1 MLAVIVPTLNEHNN
15 VRELVGRIERCLAG
29 LDWELIFVD
38 DDSTD
43 GTLKAL
49 HDISRA
55 DRRVRFLHRIGRRG
69 LASAVVEGALSTS
82 APYIAVMDA
91 DLQHDEGIL
100 REMLERLRTS
110 KADIVVGSRYLTR
123 GGTGDWDGGRRRL
136 SRIATKLAHLVLP
149 VEATDPM
156 SGYFMVKREA
166 FDRAVRRLSSLGYK
180 ILLDILVSARP
191 PLTIAEVPYVFG
203 ARVHGISKLDTAV
216 GWEFLMLLL
225 DKTIGRYVP
234 ARFVM
239 FMGVGG
245 LGVLVHMLVLAAL
258 SQTLQVDFIASQ
270 AVATMVAMTSNFLL
284 NNVLT
289 YRDRRLEGAAQLMRG
304 LLTFYAVC
312 GIGAVSNVGIA
323 AALFREDYSWWAS
336 GLAGIL
342 IGAVWNYAA
351 SSVFTWRK

>member
-1 MLAVIVPTLNEHNN
+1 
-15 VRELVGRIERCLAG
+15 
-29 LDWELIFVD
+29 
-38 DDSTD
+38 
-43 GTLKAL
+43 
-49 HDISRA
+49 
-55 DRRVRFLHRIGRRG
+55 
-69 LASAVVEGALSTS
+69 
-82 APYIAVMDA
+82 MDA
-91 DLQHDEGIL
+91 DLQHDEVIL
-100 REMLERLRTS
+100 REMLERLRQS
-110 KADIVVGSRYLTR
+110 NADIVVGSRYMAN
-123 GGTGDWDGGRRRL
+123 GGTGDWDGKRRRI
-136 SRIATKLAHLVLP
+136 SRIATKLAHLILP
-149 VEATDPM
+149 VAATDPM
-156 SGYFMVKREA
+156 SGFFMLKREA
-166 FDRAVRRLSSLGYK
+166 FNNAVRRLSNLGYT

-191 PLTIAEVPYVFG
+191 PLAVAEVPYVFG
-203 ARVHGISKLDTAV
+203 SRVHGASKLDSAV

-239 FMGVGG
+239 FMAVGG

-258 SQTLQVDFIASQ
+258 SQTLQFEFVVSQ
-270 AVATMVAMTSNFLL
+270 AAATIVAMTSNFFL

-289 YRDRRLEGAAQLMRG
+289 YRDRRLKGAWQLMRG

-323 AALFREDYSWWAS
+323 AVLFREDYSWWFS

>member
-1 MLAVIVPTLNEHNN
+1 
-15 VRELVGRIERCLAG
+15 
-29 LDWELIFVD
+29 
-38 DDSTD
+38 
-43 GTLKAL
+43 
-49 HDISRA
+49 
-55 DRRVRFLHRIGRRG
+55 
-69 LASAVVEGALSTS
+69 
-82 APYIAVMDA
+82 
-91 DLQHDEGIL
+91 
-100 REMLERLRTS
+100 
-110 KADIVVGSRYLTR
+110 
-123 GGTGDWDGGRRRL
+123 
-136 SRIATKLAHLVLP
+136 
-149 VEATDPM
+149 
-156 SGYFMVKREA
+156 
-166 FDRAVRRLSSLGYK
+166 
-180 ILLDILVSARP
+180 
-191 PLTIAEVPYVFG
+191 
-203 ARVHGISKLDTAV
+203 
-216 GWEFLMLLL
+216 
-225 DKTIGRYVP
+225 
-234 ARFVM
+234 
-239 FMGVGG
+239 MGVGG